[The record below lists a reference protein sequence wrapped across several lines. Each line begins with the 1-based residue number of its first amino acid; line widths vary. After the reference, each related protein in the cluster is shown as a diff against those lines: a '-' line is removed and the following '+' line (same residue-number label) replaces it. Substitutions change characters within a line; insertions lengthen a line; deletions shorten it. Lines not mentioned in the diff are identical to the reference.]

1 MQYKQYT
8 EEWFEK
14 NKHTEEW
21 YEVMEEYFAKKKSFK
36 NYLDSISHYIEA
48 INEYLL
54 EKKYDKVREYAGYA
68 EHAIER
74 ERKTMEEIPELK
86 SPEIEKFL
94 EESLNEAKSAISRC
108 PKQNTNTN
116 TNTYSNTP
124 WSDRYNR
131 REESYQEK
139 KARWDYEESQNY
151 QRLMEWKQQ
160 QPWFNH

>member
-14 NKHTEEW
+14 NKYTEEW
-21 YEVMEEYFAKKKSFK
+21 DKVTDEYFAKKKSFK
-36 NYLDSISHYIEA
+36 NYLECISDYIQS

-54 EKKYDKVREYAGYA
+54 ERKYDEVREYAGYA
-68 EHAIER
+68 ESTIER

-86 SPEIEKFL
+86 TPETEKFL
-94 EESLNEAKSAISRC
+94 EESLNKAKAAIRRC
-108 PKQNTNTN
+108 PEQN

-124 WSDRYNR
+124 WSDRYYK
-131 REESYQEK
+131 EESYQEK
-139 KARWDYEESQNY
+139 KARWDYEDSQIEYRNM
-151 QRLMEWKQQ
+151 QWKQQ

>member
-8 EEWFEK
+8 EEWFVK

-21 YEVMEEYFAKKKSFK
+21 YDVMDEYFAKKKSFK
-36 NYLDSISHYIEA
+36 NYLDSISNYIEA

-54 EKKYDKVREYAGYA
+54 EKKYDKVREYAGYV
-68 EHAIER
+68 ESTIER

-94 EESLNEAKSAISRC
+94 EESLNEAKAALRRC
-108 PKQNTNTN
+108 PIRNSDTTPR
-116 TNTYSNTP
+116 P
-124 WSDRYNR
+124 WSDRYSY

-139 KARWDYEESQNY
+139 KARWDYEESKRY
-151 QRLMEWKQQ
+151 QRYREEGLKKRLV
-160 QPWFNH
+160 

>member
-8 EEWFEK
+8 EEWFVK

-21 YEVMEEYFAKKKSFK
+21 YEVMDEYFAKKKSFK
-36 NYLDSISHYIEA
+36 NYLDSISNYIEA

-86 SPEIEKFL
+86 TFEVEKFL
-94 EESLNEAKSAISRC
+94 EESLNKAKAALRRC
-108 PKQNTNTN
+108 PEQNTNT
-116 TNTYSNTP
+116 TSRP
-124 WSDRYNR
+124 WSDRYSY

-139 KARWDYEESQNY
+139 KARWDYEESQRY
-151 QRLMEWKQQ
+151 QRYREEGLKKG
-160 QPWFNH
+160 WFNY